1 MLQQWGGCVSAG
13 EHVSRRGGA
22 QTTRRQSRRRVLS
35 RPAAPATSGA
45 DASTAYSDTIAERVR
60 YAPGQLQRETLEML
74 EWDAVSGQVASFTS
88 TPLGDAV
95 VRSGLQLGATQAESE
110 RLLRLTAQA
119 GALDARL
126 DFSGVADVLDSVE
139 AASRGDTLAGDAL
152 VRIGTTLAA
161 AARLSDTL
169 RGAAPGGQLADAVAL
184 ADDLDAQPAGL
195 AAVLLVSLSVPGG
208 TILDAA
214 SPELADVRAQ
224 RRDTGKR
231 LRALLQATSAKLVA
245 QGAADAAQVV
255 SRRNR
260 LCVPVKR
267 GMSGLVPGSVV
278 LDSSFSGATL
288 FVEPPEGTKL
298 NNLSA
303 ALDARHEE
311 LEKAIL
317 EALSR
322 QVRDGAAAL
331 RRCIAAVLALDC
343 ACARARHGVWLG
355 ATALPVFCAAAASAA
370 PEVHVL
376 QASHP
381 LLLGASL
388 PPAPLRWWELEAA
401 QAAAEA
407 AALATLP
414 GAAPP
419 DTSSRGAGQGDSGR
433 AHAAAPPVP
442 VDWRIPGGIRCVVI
456 TGANT
461 GGKTASMK
469 TLALC
474 CLLARAGC
482 FVPAAGDQPP
492 RLPWVHSVLADMGDG
507 QSLSSGLSTFG
518 GHVARLSAILQS
530 CRPRKG
536 SKAGHLALVLLDEP
550 GAGTDPEE
558 GTALACAFLAQ
569 LASCNA
575 LTVATSHY
583 DGVKRLAEQ
592 PLDGG
597 VDAGSAWCL
606 NAAVE
611 FDEAS
616 LRPTFRLL
624 WNATGKSY
632 AINAAIRAG
641 LPQRVIDTAKALM
654 RSSQQ
659 AEVASNASAQQL
671 KAPLAETLASQLQE
685 ATASAQAAEE
695 ARRRAE
701 AEAEALSTRAAALT
715 KGLKALIATAEN
727 DAKAAEAAAR
737 AAFAAAVAAPDPDA
751 AWAAALGAHMPEG
764 WQYLGGASG
773 AVRRTPRDGEAVETA
788 STWVPALG
796 ELVRVAGLGTRRA
809 ATVVEVSGQTVTVRM
824 GALTSHV
831 PLVDVRP
838 NSDEDLLDGLEED
851 GGGDASSSGRKLPSQ
866 AAARRL
872 VVPRISRSAGAAQD
886 SQFMT
891 PRAASSEDADALAS
905 IPGVNT
911 EQIDVRGMYATQA
924 VAAVEAAIQ
933 ARGQKR
939 GASVMRVVH
948 GVGTGRVKQAV
959 TDYLRTCAMVAKMQP
974 AAPRD
979 GGAGCTVI
987 VLR

>member
-1 MLQQWGGCVSAG
+1 
-13 EHVSRRGGA
+13 
-22 QTTRRQSRRRVLS
+22 
-35 RPAAPATSGA
+35 
-45 DASTAYSDTIAERVR
+45 VR
-60 YAPGQLQRETLEML
+60 YAPGQLERETLETL
-74 EWDAVSGQVASFTS
+74 EWSAISGQVASFTS

-119 GALDARL
+119 VALDARL
-126 DFSGVADVLDSVE
+126 DFSGVADVRDSVE

-169 RGAAPGGQLADAVAL
+169 RGAAPEGQLGDSVAL
-184 ADDLDAQPAGL
+184 ADDLGAQPAGL
-195 AAVLLVSLSVPGG
+195 AAVLLLSLSVPGG
-208 TILDAA
+208 NILDAA
-214 SPELADVRAQ
+214 SPELADVRAH
-224 RRDTGKR
+224 RRETGKQ

-255 SRRNR
+255 SRRSR

-267 GMSGLVPGSVV
+267 GMSGLLPGSVV

-317 EALSR
+317 EALSG

-331 RRCIAAVLALDC
+331 RRCIAAVAALDC

-355 ATALPVFCAAAASAA
+355 ATALPVFCAAAAAAA
-370 PEVHVL
+370 PEVQVL
-376 QASHP
+376 HASHP
-381 LLLGASL
+381 LLLGTSL

-414 GAAPP
+414 GAAP
-419 DTSSRGAGQGDSGR
+419 DTSSSTDTSSGGAESGQDDSSHP
-433 AHAAAPPVP
+433 HAAAPPVP
-442 VDWRIPGGIRCVVI
+442 VDWRIPGGVRCVVI

-536 SKAGHLALVLLDEP
+536 SEAGRLALVLLDEP

-569 LASCNA
+569 LATCNA

-592 PLDGG
+592 PLDN
-597 VDAGSAWCL
+597 AGAGQPWCL

-641 LPQRVIDTAKALM
+641 LPQRVIDTSKALM

-659 AEVASNASAQQL
+659 AEIGSSASQQQL
-671 KAPLAETLASQLQE
+671 KAPLAETLAKQLHE
-685 ATASAQAAEE
+685 ATASALAAEE

-701 AEAEALSTRAAALT
+701 AEADELTTRAAAHT
-715 KGLKALIATAEN
+715 TRQKPLIATAES
-727 DAKAAEAAAR
+727 DARAAEAAAR
-737 AAFAAAVAAPDPDA
+737 AAFAEAVAAPDPEA
-751 AWAAALGAHMPEG
+751 ALAAALGTHLPAG
-764 WQYLGGASG
+764 WQYAGGASG

-788 STWVPALG
+788 SAWVPAVG

-809 ATVVEVSGQTVTVRM
+809 ATVVDVSGQTVTVRM

-831 PLVDVRP
+831 SLADVRP
-838 NSDEDLLDGLEED
+838 NADDDLLDGLEEEGSD
-851 GGGDASSSGRKLPSQ
+851 TSSSGRKPSQ

-891 PRAASSEDADALAS
+891 PRAASSEDADALAA
-905 IPGVNT
+905 IPGVST

-948 GVGTGRVKQAV
+948 GVGTGKVKQAV

>member
-1 MLQQWGGCVSAG
+1 M
-13 EHVSRRGGA
+13 
-22 QTTRRQSRRRVLS
+22 
-35 RPAAPATSGA
+35 A
-45 DASTAYSDTIAERVR
+45 DASTAYADTIAERVR
-60 YAPGQLQRETLEML
+60 YAPGQLERETLETL
-74 EWDAVSGQVASFTS
+74 EWGAVSGQVASFTC

-95 VRSGLQLGATQAESE
+95 VRSGLRLGETQAESE
-110 RLLRLTAQA
+110 WLLRLTAQA
-119 GALDARL
+119 GALDSRL
-126 DFSGVADVLDSVE
+126 DFGGVHDVRASVD
-139 AASRGDTLAGDAL
+139 AAGRGDALEGDAL

-161 AARLSDTL
+161 AARLRDTL
-169 RGAAPGGQLADAVAL
+169 RGAAQEGAFEDVVAL
-184 ADDLDAQPAGL
+184 AADLDAQPAGL
-195 AAVLLVSLSVPGG
+195 ASLLLLSLSVPGG

-267 GMSGLVPGSVV
+267 GMSGLLPGSVV
-278 LDSSFSGATL
+278 LDTSFSGATL

-298 NNLSA
+298 NNMSA

-317 EALSR
+317 EALSA
-322 QVRDGAAAL
+322 QVRDNAPGL
-331 RRCIAAVLALDC
+331 KQCIAAVAALDSAC
-343 ACARARHGVWLG
+343 ACARHGAWLG
-355 ATALPVFCAAAASAA
+355 ATALPVFGSAAAA

-376 QASHP
+376 RASHP
-381 LLLGASL
+381 LLLGTSL
-388 PPAPLRWWELEAA
+388 PSPPLRWWELEAA

-419 DTSSRGAGQGDSGR
+419 DTSGDAAETGPQDAGR
-433 AHAAAPPVP
+433 PHAAAPPVP
-442 VDWRIPGGIRCVVI
+442 VDWRIPGGVRCVVI

-482 FVPAAGDQPP
+482 FVPASGDQRGQPP

-518 GHVARLSAILQS
+518 GHVARLSSILQC
-530 CRPRKG
+530 CRPRGARAG
-536 SKAGHLALVLLDEP
+536 SDAGQLALVLLDEP

-569 LASCNA
+569 LAACNA

-597 VDAGSAWCL
+597 VHTGAGQPWCL

-641 LPQRVIDTAKALM
+641 LPQRVIDTAQALM

-659 AEVASNASAQQL
+659 AEVGGCASQL
-671 KAPLAETLASQLQE
+671 KAPLAETLAAQLQE
-685 ATASAQAAEE
+685 AAASAQTAEE
-695 ARRRAE
+695 ARRKAE
-701 AEAEALSTRAAALT
+701 AEAEALSTRSAALS
-715 KGLKALIATAEN
+715 KGLKALISTAES
-727 DAKAAEAAAR
+727 DARAAEAAAR
-737 AAFAAAVAAPDPDA
+737 AAFADAVAAPDPDA
-751 AWAAALGAHMPEG
+751 AWAAALAAHLPHG
-764 WQYLGGASG
+764 WRYVGGASG
-773 AVRRTPRDGEAVETA
+773 AVRRAPRDGEAEEVV
-788 STWVPALG
+788 STWVPAVG

-809 ATVVEVSGQTVTVRM
+809 ATVLDVSGQTVTVRM

-831 PLVDVRP
+831 PLTDVRP
-838 NSDEDLLDGLEED
+838 DGVDDLEEEEED
-851 GGGDASSSGRKLPSQ
+851 AKRGGDASSSGRKLPSQ

-872 VVPRISRSAGAAQD
+872 VVPRISRSAGARQD
-886 SQFMT
+886 SEFMT
-891 PRAASSEDADALAS
+891 PRAASGEDADALAS
-905 IPGVNT
+905 IPGVST
-911 EQIDVRGMYATQA
+911 QQVDVRGMYATQA

-933 ARGQKR
+933 ARGQTR

-959 TDYLRTCAMVAKMQP
+959 TDYLRTCAMVARMQP